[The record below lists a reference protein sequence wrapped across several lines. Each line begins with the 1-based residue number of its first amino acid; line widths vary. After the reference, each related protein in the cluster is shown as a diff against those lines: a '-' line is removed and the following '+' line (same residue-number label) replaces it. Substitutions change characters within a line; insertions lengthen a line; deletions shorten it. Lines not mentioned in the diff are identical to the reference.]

1 MLRLDDGRYALIEF
15 KLGSRQ
21 IEEGV
26 EHLLKLQNL
35 IRKFN
40 ETECAKMK
48 EPELLIV
55 ITGGEMAYR
64 RKDGVYIIPIGCLK
78 E

>member
-1 MLRLDDGRYALIEF
+1 MRIF
-15 KLGSRQ
+15 
-21 IEEGV
+21 EEGV
-26 EHLLKLQNL
+26 EHLLTMQKL

-40 ETECAKMK
+40 VTEPVKMK
-48 EPELLIV
+48 EPELLMV

-64 RKDGVYIIPIGCLK
+64 RKDSVYIIPIGCLR